1 MHKHFYLRLAR
12 TNLHKNRKFYFPY
25 ILSCTLT
32 VILHVILCSL
42 SGSSAWM
49 DIPGYQALYSI
60 LGLGVWVVELFVPAL
75 LLYTNSFLIK
85 RRSREFGLYNVLGME
100 KRHICRVLFWESTLA
115 YLISLALGIL
125 LGALLS
131 KLAELLLCN
140 VLRLPIRY
148 SISLSTYSLIRT
160 LAAFAIYWMLT
171 LLGSFRLLRRANPT
185 QLLHS
190 ISAGEREPKA
200 NWLLALL
207 GVALLGAAYWL
218 AVSIY
223 DPVEALGWFFVAV
236 IMVIAGTYCCFI
248 AASVVVLKL
257 LRRWKRY
264 YYQTRHFVS
273 VGSMIHRMKRNGA
286 GLATICI
293 LSTMVLVTI
302 SATACLYIG
311 KNDVLH
317 QRYPR
322 QINLQCDV
330 AGYDLEEIS
339 QAPLERFG
347 LTASNQ
353 VSYRN
358 LSFSGL
364 LAQDSVNLD
373 YESAQE
379 LDLSIAMDFL
389 VVPLEDYNR
398 NVSQPVTLAPD
409 EALVYA
415 TRQPYVP
422 DQLTLGETTYR
433 VKHLDSF
440 LPNGTAASTIFN
452 TVCVVLPDL
461 SSVTA
466 LQSQVQSVHPDT
478 SITLESLYCFDI
490 DGEEDTQRSLAGILS
505 EQTRDMPVSVDARAT
520 ETQDFLSIFGGLF
533 FLGIFLGLV
542 FLLATVLIIYYKQI
556 TEGYEDQSRFL
567 TLRQV
572 GMQQQEIRRTIH
584 SQVLTVFF
592 LPVFAAGVH
601 TAFAFPLLSKLLMLF
616 NLFNQP
622 LLIGVTLGVF
632 LLFGAAYGA
641 VYLLTSRFYYQI
653 VSTSDR

>member
-25 ILSCTLT
+25 ILSCTLA

-42 SGSSAWM
+42 SGSDAWM

-60 LGLGVWVVELFVPAL
+60 LGLGVWVMELFTLVL

-85 RRSREFGLYNVLGME
+85 RRAREFGLYNVLGME
-100 KRHICRVLFWESTLA
+100 KHHICRVLFWESTLA
-115 YLISLALGIL
+115 YLISLALGVLMGIL
-125 LGALLS
+125 FS

-140 VLRLPIRY
+140 IVGLPIRY
-148 SISLSTYSLIRT
+148 QMELSPSAMLRT

-171 LLGSFRLLRRANPT
+171 LLSSFRLLRRSNPT
-185 QLLHS
+185 ELLHS
-190 ISAGEREPKA
+190 TSTGDREPKA

-207 GVALLGAAYWL
+207 GATLLGTAYWL
-218 AVSIY
+218 AVSID
-223 DPVEALGWFFVAV
+223 DPVAALGWFFVAV

-248 AASVVVLKL
+248 AASVVALKL
-257 LRRWKRY
+257 LRHWKRY
-264 YYQTRHFVS
+264 YYQTRHFIS
-273 VGSMIHRMKRNGA
+273 VGSMLHRMKRNGA

-302 SATACLYIG
+302 STTACLFIG

-330 AGYDLEEIS
+330 AGYDLEDIS
-339 QAPLERFG
+339 QEPLQRFG

-364 LAQDSVNLD
+364 LAQDAVNLD
-373 YESAQE
+373 YESAQQ
-379 LDLSIAMDFL
+379 LDLSTAMNFL
-389 VVPLEDYNR
+389 VVPLEDYNQ
-398 NVSQPVTLAPD
+398 NVSQPVTLSPD

-415 TRQPYVP
+415 TRQPYTL
-422 DQLTLGETTYR
+422 DQLTLGGKTYR
-433 VKHLDSF
+433 VQHLDSF
-440 LPNGTAASTIFN
+440 LSNGTAASTIFN

-461 SSVTA
+461 PSVTA
-466 LQSQVQSVHPDT
+466 LLSQVQSAHPDT
-478 SITLESLYCFDI
+478 SVTLESIYCFDT
-490 DGEEDTQRSLAGILS
+490 DGDEATQRSLAGLLS
-505 EQTRDMPVSVDARAT
+505 EQTWDTPVNVDARAT
-520 ETQDFLSIFGGLF
+520 EAQDFLSIFGSLF
-533 FLGIFLGLV
+533 FLGIFLGLT

-572 GMQQQEIRRTIH
+572 GMQQREIRRTIH

-592 LPVFAAGVH
+592 LPLAAAGMH
-601 TAFAFPLLSKLLMLF
+601 TAFAFPLISKLLMLF

-632 LLFGAAYGA
+632 LLFGVVYGG

>member
-49 DIPGYQALYSI
+49 DIPGYQTLYSI
-60 LGLGVWVVELFVPAL
+60 LSLGVWVVELFVPAL

-148 SISLSTYSLIRT
+148 SISLSAYSVIRT
-160 LAAFAIYWMLT
+160 LEAFAIYWMLT

-190 ISAGEREPKA
+190 VSAGEREPKA

-207 GVALLGAAYWL
+207 GAVLLGAAYWL
-218 AVSIY
+218 AVSIE
-223 DPVEALGWFFVAV
+223 DPITALGWFFIAV

-302 SATACLYIG
+302 SATACLFFG

-322 QINLQCDV
+322 QIVLECDV
-330 AGYDLEEIS
+330 AGYDLEALCRE
-339 QAPLERFG
+339 PLERSG

-353 VSYRN
+353 VSYQN
-358 LSFSGL
+358 LSFAGL
-364 LAQDSVNLD
+364 LEQDQVNLD
-373 YESAQE
+373 GASAQE
-379 LDLSIAMDFL
+379 LDFSTAMDFL
-389 VVPLEDYNR
+389 VVSLEDYNR
-398 NVSQPVTLAPD
+398 NVSQPVTLASD
-409 EALVYA
+409 EALVYT
-415 TRQPYVP
+415 TRRPYVP
-422 DQLTLGETTYR
+422 DHMTLGETTYR

-440 LPNGTAASTIFN
+440 LPNGSATSSIFN
-452 TVCVVLPDL
+452 TVCVVLPDF
-461 SSVTA
+461 SAVTA
-466 LQSQVQSVHPDT
+466 LQSQVQAAQPDISV
-478 SITLESLYCFDI
+478 TLESIYYFDT
-490 DGEEDTQRSLAGILS
+490 DGDEDAQRSLAGQLS
-505 EQTRDMPVSVDARAT
+505 EQTWDTPVEVDSRASQ
-520 ETQDFLSIFGGLF
+520 TQDFLSLFGGLF

-572 GMQQQEIRRTIH
+572 GMQQQEIRRTIR

-592 LPVFAAGVH
+592 LPVLAAGVH
-601 TAFAFPLLSKLLMLF
+601 TAFAFPLLSKMLMLF
-616 NLFNQP
+616 NLFNQT
-622 LLIGVTLGVF
+622 LLIGITLGVF

>member
-49 DIPGYQALYSI
+49 DIPGYQTLYSI

-185 QLLHS
+185 QLLHAV
-190 ISAGEREPKA
+190 SAGEREPKA

-207 GVALLGAAYWL
+207 GIALLGTAYWL
-218 AVSIY
+218 AVSID
-223 DPVEALGWFFVAV
+223 DPVAALGWFFVAV

-248 AASVVVLKL
+248 AASVVALKL

-330 AGYDLEEIS
+330 AGYDLEAIS
-339 QAPLERFG
+339 QEPLERFG

-364 LAQDSVNLD
+364 LAQDAVNLD
-373 YESAQE
+373 YESAQQ
-379 LDLSIAMDFL
+379 LDLSTAMDFL

-398 NVSQPVTLAPD
+398 NVSQPVTLSPD

-415 TRQPYVP
+415 TRRPYVP
-422 DQLTLGETTYR
+422 DQLTLGEKTYR
-433 VKHLDSF
+433 VQHLDSF

-461 SSVTA
+461 PSVTA
-466 LQSQVQSVHPDT
+466 LLSKVQSAHPDT
-478 SITLESLYCFDI
+478 SITLESIYYFDT
-490 DGEEDTQRSLAGILS
+490 DGDEATQRSLAGVLS
-505 EQTRDMPVSVDARAT
+505 EQTWDTPVEVDSRASQ
-520 ETQDFLSIFGGLF
+520 TQDFLSIFGGLF

-572 GMQQQEIRRTIH
+572 GMQQHEIRRTIH

-616 NLFNQP
+616 NMFNRP

-632 LLFGAAYGA
+632 LLFGVVYGG

-653 VSTSDR
+653 VSTSNR